1 MKINSKDY
9 EVKMQKTVQAMENEF
24 STIRAGRANPAV
36 LDKITVEYYGAPSQ
50 INAIAEVKVPEAR
63 VILIQPWEASTLKLI
78 EKAIIASDL
87 GITPQ
92 NDGKVLRL
100 TFPQLTEERRK
111 EITKQIAK
119 MGEDAKVA
127 VRNIRRDANDK
138 MKDMKKKSEITEDEQ
153 KICEKE
159 IQDITDKY
167 VKIIDDACAK
177 KNKEIMEI

>member
-1 MKINSKDY
+1 MKINAKEY
-9 EVKMQKTVQAMENEF
+9 EAKMQKSVQALETEL

-50 INAIAEVKVPEAR
+50 INTIAEVKVPEAR

-87 GITPQ
+87 GIVPQ
-92 NDGKVLRL
+92 NDGKCLRL

-127 VRNIRRDANDK
+127 LRNIRRDANDN
-138 MKDMKKKSEITEDEQ
+138 MKDMKKTNEMTEDEQ
-153 KICEKE
+153 KQGEKE
-159 IQDITDKY
+159 IQDLTDKY
-167 VKIIDDACAK
+167 VKVIDETCAK

>member
-1 MKINSKDY
+1 MKINAKEY
-9 EVKMQKTVQAMENEF
+9 EAKMQKSVQALENEF

-50 INAIAEVKVPEAR
+50 INTIAEVKVPEAR

-92 NDGKVLRL
+92 NDGKCLRL

-127 VRNIRRDANDK
+127 LRNIRRDANDK
-138 MKDMKKKSEITEDEQ
+138 MKDMKKKNEMTEDEQ
-153 KICEKE
+153 KQGEKE
-159 IQDITDKY
+159 IQDVTDKY
-167 VKIIDDACAK
+167 VKIVDEACAK

>member
-1 MKINSKDY
+1 MKINAKEY
-9 EVKMQKTVQAMENEF
+9 EVKMQKSVQALENEF

-50 INAIAEVKVPEAR
+50 INTIAEVKVPEAR

-92 NDGKVLRL
+92 NDGKCLRL

-119 MGEDAKVA
+119 LGEDAKVA
-127 VRNIRRDANDK
+127 LRNIRRDANDK
-138 MKDMKKKSEITEDEQ
+138 MKDMKKKSEMTEDEQ
-153 KICEKE
+153 KQGEKE
-159 IQDITDKY
+159 IQDLTDKY
-167 VKIIDDACAK
+167 VKVIDEVCAK